1 MRKVNY
7 WKTLL
12 VVLCTGCIFAACGDD
27 DDEKPVHR
35 SRQQLP

>member
-12 VVLCTGCIFAACGDD
+12 VVLCTGCIFAACGTTM
-27 DDEKPVHR
+27 KTR
-35 SRQQLP
+35 LPE